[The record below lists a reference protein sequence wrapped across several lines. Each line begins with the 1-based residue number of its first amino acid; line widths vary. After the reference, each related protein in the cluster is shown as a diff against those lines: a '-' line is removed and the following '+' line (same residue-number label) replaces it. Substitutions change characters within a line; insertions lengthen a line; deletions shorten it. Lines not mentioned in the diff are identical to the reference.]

1 MLISVS
7 FLKNKTNNKLTIDE
21 IDNSKCDMIHV
32 DIMDG
37 KFVDNKTITNEEAVD
52 LLKGRNKNLDIH
64 IMVEHPLDYINELKV
79 LKPKYITFH
88 VESLDNINEVIDE
101 LKKENI
107 GVGIALN
114 PETRIYNI
122 IPYLKR
128 VDLILVMSVNPG
140 KGGQTFIEST
150 YSKVNELKA
159 MQKKYNYLISVDGGI
174 NDNTIKKL
182 KSDIA
187 CVGSY
192 ITMADNFDEKITI
205 LKDILK

>member
-21 IDNSKCDMIHV
+21 IDNSLANMIHV

-37 KFVDNKTITNEEAVD
+37 KFVSNKTITNEEAKD
-52 LLKGRNKNLDIH
+52 LFASRKKDLDIH
-64 IMVEHPLDYINELKV
+64 LMVEHPLEYINELKV

-88 VESLDNINEVIDE
+88 IESLDNIDRVIDE

-128 VDLILVMSVNPG
+128 LDLILVMSVNPG
-140 KGGQTFIEST
+140 KGGQEFIKSS

-174 NDNTIKKL
+174 NDTTIKDL
-182 KSDIA
+182 KSDIV

-192 ITMADNFDEKITI
+192 ITMSDNFDEKITI
-205 LKDILK
+205 LKDILT

>member
-7 FLKNKTNNKLTIDE
+7 FLNNKLTIDE
-21 IDNSKCDMIHV
+21 IDNSLANMIHV

-37 KFVDNKTITNEEAVD
+37 KFVNNKTITNEEAKD
-52 LLKGRNKNLDIH
+52 LLTARKKDLDIH
-64 IMVEHPLDYINELKV
+64 LMVEHPLEYINELKG

-88 VESLDNINEVIDE
+88 IESLDNIDRVIDE

-140 KGGQTFIEST
+140 KGGQEFIKSS

-174 NDNTIKKL
+174 NDSTIKDL

-187 CVGSY
+187 CVGSF
-192 ITMADNFDEKITI
+192 ITMSDNFDEKITI